1 MFPVFIHNFILLH
14 LTHKISD
21 SFFERVQAFTPII
34 SDDNMSSCEMDLSL
48 EELDVIIHKS
58 PLNKSPGPDGLPF
71 EFYRTF
77 WQDIKSLF

>member
-1 MFPVFIHNFILLH
+1 
-14 LTHKISD
+14 
-21 SFFERVQAFTPII
+21 
-34 SDDNMSSCEMDLSL
+34 MSSCEMDLSL

-77 WQDIKSLF
+77 WQDIKEFVLEVFKDCTERWIDWVHEAGANYFNSKT